1 MTDLKEVQSSNH
13 ISFSHPCPG
22 PDPDPLI
29 CQTSGNPTINAV
41 QCSVLVVVQ
50 CAVQCLVVR
59 AVRCAVQCAV
69 RCAVQCAV

>member
-29 CQTSGNPTINAV
+29 CQTSGNPPINAV

-50 CAVQCLVVR
+50 CAVQFTVHYAVKCMVQCPVQCLV
-59 AVRCAVQCAV
+59 
-69 RCAVQCAV
+69 